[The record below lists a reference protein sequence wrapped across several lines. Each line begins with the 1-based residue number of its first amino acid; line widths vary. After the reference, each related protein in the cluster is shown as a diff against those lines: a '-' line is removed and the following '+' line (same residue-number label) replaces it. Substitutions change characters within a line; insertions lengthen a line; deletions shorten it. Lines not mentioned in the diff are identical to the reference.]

1 MKNKTKCYYCI
12 RENSHPMAMELGM
25 LTKDAL
31 QEAIRLD
38 DSKQRYSKGIS
49 SNYCSLQTV
58 LPNTLQNN

>member
-1 MKNKTKCYYCI
+1 MQNKTKCYYCI
-12 RENSHPMAMELGM
+12 RENGHPMAMELDM

-49 SNYCSLQTV
+49 LRSDETGDFYQFAN
-58 LPNTLQNN
+58 